1 MQKKTITE
9 AEYELMRILWNED
22 KPVGLA
28 EIMKQ
33 LPENKWTRNT
43 AATLLLRLAEKG
55 FAGYEKH
62 GKLNYYYAAVKQED
76 YGRRETKTLLKRL
89 YNGSIKNLVA
99 SLYEK
104 NEIDQN
110 ELDELRKLLNE
121 DK

>member
-9 AEYELMRILWNED
+9 SEYELMRILWNAE
-22 KPVGLA
+22 KPLGMA

-33 LPENKWTRNT
+33 LPEDKWTRNS
-43 AATLLLRLAEKG
+43 AAALLLRLAEKG
-55 FAGYEKH
+55 FAGYEKK
-62 GKLNYYYAAVKQED
+62 GKFNFYYAAVAQDD
-76 YGRRETKTLLKRL
+76 YGRKETKTLLKRL

-104 NEIDQN
+104 DEIDDR
-110 ELDELRKLLNE
+110 ELDELRRLLNK

>member
-55 FAGYEKH
+55 FAGYEKR
-62 GKLNYYYAAVKQED
+62 GKLNYYYAAVKQDD

>member
-55 FAGYEKH
+55 FAGYEKR